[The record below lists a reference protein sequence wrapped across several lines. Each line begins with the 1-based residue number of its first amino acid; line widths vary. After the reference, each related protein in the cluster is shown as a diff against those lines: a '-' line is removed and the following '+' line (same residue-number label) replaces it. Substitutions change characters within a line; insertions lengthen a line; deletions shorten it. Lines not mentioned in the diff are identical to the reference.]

1 VSVQAATT
9 PLPRPRAITAPV
21 ENDISARTLV
31 VKRPRDGSGYEAFM
45 WRQAWERLRN
55 ADERGLYWGDAN
67 VRCSVPGHPDLVAAS
82 AGEQLTL
89 RFHFPAGT
97 EAGKVYTELV
107 SEPGLSA
114 IVTVDRGTLYFLGVK
129 FLHRP

>member
-55 ADERGLYWGDAN
+55 ADERGLYHGDAN
-67 VRCSVPGHPDLVAAS
+67 VRCSVPGHPDLVAALSRLPHPVGQGVPPILRAQGARRRAEDRVWQRPRPATLLPVS
-82 AGEQLTL
+82 A
-89 RFHFPAGT
+89 P
-97 EAGKVYTELV
+97 
-107 SEPGLSA
+107 SS
-114 IVTVDRGTLYFLGVK
+114 
-129 FLHRP
+129 